1 MVRQNPRQV
10 TAPEEALEFE
20 TSKEVHVVTSF
31 AEMGIKDDLLRGI
44 YQYGFEKPSAIRQR
58 AVVPNWVLCKY
69 LIFGVCDFI
78 CDVGFDSCCE
88 ELLVLVVS
96 NWVLCKDLIFGV
108 CDFICDVG
116 FDSCCEELLVLVVSN
131 WVLCKDF
138 IFGVCDFIC
147 DVGFVYWIFFL
158 MF

>member
-20 TSKEVHVVTSF
+20 TSKEVQVVTSF

-116 FDSCCEELLVLVVSN
+116 FV
-131 WVLCKDF
+131 F
-138 IFGVCDFIC
+138 
-147 DVGFVYWIFFL
+147 WIFFFNVL
-158 MF
+158 ILSCIDIVIFVLWLKGSVGYVQF